1 MTHPLVSHSCNPDTP
16 TTHLPFSPSVVVGD
30 LIFVSGQ
37 ASVDEKGNI
46 VSDSFEGGFRCGV
59 ENLRKV
65 LEAAGSDLAHVVQT
79 RNYVRD
85 AEDVVLYNQL
95 YREYFSDPKPARTTI
110 TNCLPPSLRYEIE
123 DVAVKRAS
131 SPSLG
136 NHRKLQSRP
145 EETDIEL
152 HEEIGLPKH

>member
-1 MTHPLVSHSCNPDTP
+1 M
-16 TTHLPFSPSVVVGD
+16 VVGE

-37 ASVDEKGNI
+37 ASVDETGKI
-46 VSDSFEGGFRCGV
+46 ISDSFEGEFRRSV

-85 AEDVVLYNQL
+85 ADDVPLFNTL
-95 YREYFSDPKPARTTI
+95 YREYFSAPFPARTTI

-123 DVAVKRAS
+123 AVAV
-131 SPSLG
+131 
-136 NHRKLQSRP
+136 HRR
-145 EETDIEL
+145 
-152 HEEIGLPKH
+152 